1 MDGAVKDLFS
11 NYQSEE
17 RSLVE
22 QLFFTAKHHGTI
34 GTYRE
39 QVWQEMFE
47 NIIPKKFVI
56 EQSVFIL
63 DSNGKISHEVDLA
76 ILDVMYTPYIFKKG
90 SLKFIPIEAVA
101 VAIQCKSVSTP
112 SSSKIEE
119 WVTSIKQLKTK
130 QSGIARMATTLVQGK
145 GSETQKATRP
155 ILIYCNLKGSEQGTN
170 EKYFDITIT
179 ASEKEKKLEMRLHEE
194 SFKSIHS
201 VYKHLNFSEVGTD
214 DYRINGDDREIE
226 QYRVPGSTLLSLN
239 FILNQALMLL
249 NNPMLFPHID
259 YVNLFKEK
267 EGNVDGKSD
276 I

>member
-1 MDGAVKDLFS
+1 MNGVVKDLFS

-22 QLFFTAKHHGTI
+22 QLFFKAKHHVTI

-63 DSNGKISHEVDLA
+63 DSDGNISREVDLA

-101 VAIQCKSVSTP
+101 VAIQCKSISIP
-112 SSSKIEE
+112 SSSEINK
-119 WVTSIKQLKTK
+119 WVTSIKKLKTK
-130 QSGIARMATTLVQGK
+130 QNGIARMATNVIKGK
-145 GSETQKATRP
+145 DSLTQKATRP
-155 ILIYCNLKGSEQGTN
+155 ILIYCHLSGSKQGTN
-170 EKYFDITIT
+170 EKHFDITIA
-179 ASEKEKKLEMRLHEE
+179 ASEKGKKLEMRLHQR

-201 VYKHLNFSEVGTD
+201 VYKHLNFSEVKNVYNISVD
-214 DYRINGDDREIE
+214 DCEME

-267 EGNVDGKSD
+267 EGNFDGKSD